1 MRTRLQEA
9 TKMVEVFRHLVEYK
23 RVQWDYGGRGM
34 GIEEVVVV
42 KVVVVEVV
50 VEEEE
55 EEEEET

>member
-34 GIEEVVVV
+34 GIEEVVVE
-42 KVVVVEVV
+42 EVV

-55 EEEEET
+55 EEEET

>member
-34 GIEEVVVV
+34 GIEEVVVEEV
-42 KVVVVEVV
+42 VV